1 MRLSNTEI
9 INKLFPV
16 KSSELFSITIASP
29 AGNTNAAINFPS
41 DAFSTVVA
49 ATDDA
54 TPANE
59 INIPAINANAN
70 ILPNGMVV
78 FPIPPSEYFTV
89 ACFAFNIFYTS
100 LNFFPVVF

>member
-1 MRLSNTEI
+1 M
-9 INKLFPV
+9 FPV
-16 KSSELFSITIASP
+16 KSSELFNITIASP
-29 AGNTNAAINFPS
+29 AGNINAAINFPS

-70 ILPNGMVV
+70 ILPNGIVV